1 MTENVLDGFK
11 ILQIKFKEESTHAH
25 QLFFKPHAVR
35 VLEPTKPTDRTLFC
49 ANIPPWL
56 DTDALKRI
64 FQVKFEDKNFNHF
77 SKLLLK

>member
-11 ILQIKFKEESTHAH
+11 ILQIKFKEESAHAH
-25 QLFFKPHAVR
+25 QLFFKQHAVR
-35 VLEPTKPTDRTLFC
+35 VLEPSKPTDRTLFC

-64 FQVKFEDKNFNHF
+64 FQVKFE
-77 SKLLLK
+77 